1 MNAEELI
8 SALSALEER
17 AQIAKREVE
26 YISAFDTLQKRV
38 WRLEQEIEEL
48 KNRK

>member
-8 SALSALEER
+8 SGLEALEER
-17 AQIAKREVE
+17 AKIAKREVE

-48 KNRK
+48 KNR